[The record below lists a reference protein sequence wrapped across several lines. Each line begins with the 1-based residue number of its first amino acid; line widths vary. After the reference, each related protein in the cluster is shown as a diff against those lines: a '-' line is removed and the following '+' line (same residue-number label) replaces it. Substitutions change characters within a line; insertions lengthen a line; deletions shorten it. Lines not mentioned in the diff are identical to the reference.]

1 MFQSQQISLETKR
14 LPATRNES
22 LVRILEALCVGVE
35 GMEARGAIRI
45 KYFGVDM
52 PWKTAEKW
60 TKVPKNMC
68 YSFTERR

>member
-1 MFQSQQISLETKR
+1 M
-14 LPATRNES
+14 
-22 LVRILEALCVGVE
+22 RILEALCVGVE